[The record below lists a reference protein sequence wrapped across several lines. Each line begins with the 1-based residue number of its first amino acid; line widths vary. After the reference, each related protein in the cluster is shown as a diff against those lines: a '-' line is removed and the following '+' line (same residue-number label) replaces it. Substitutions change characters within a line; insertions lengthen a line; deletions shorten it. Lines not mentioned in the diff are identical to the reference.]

1 MPAFPS
7 NETLACVFS
16 PFSQDSSRSLF
27 SRCAANTRNAFV
39 LVFLDII
46 VFG

>member
-7 NETLACVFS
+7 NETLARAFS
-16 PFSQDSSRSLF
+16 PFSQDSSSFLF
-27 SRCAANTRNAFV
+27 SCCAANTRNTFV